1 MQYRFS
7 VSVFSDIKTGF
18 SGLSDKHFQVSR
30 FKILSI
36 NRSYRNDQKKNAAK
50 ICGGYNTQPQ
60 TELKLAEKIN

>member
-7 VSVFSDIKTGF
+7 VSVFSDVKTGF

-36 NRSYRNDQKKNAAK
+36 NRSYRNDQKKTLQKYVGAIILNLRL
-50 ICGGYNTQPQ
+50 N
-60 TELKLAEKIN
+60 